1 MQAHNNKAKQVYE
14 YMDYREYLLDFY
26 ETRKKQNANY
36 SYRVLSDK
44 MGFKTRDFIHR
55 VMKGERNLSSQS
67 IPKVCQGLG
76 LDPTEKQYFTALIN
90 FCQSDQE
97 AQRDKFYQQMQ
108 KAIKKAEFVDSQHLL
123 AHHQYRVYSE
133 WRHLAV
139 RSLIGMHGFSG
150 DFAQLGSWLHPAI
163 SAAEAQES
171 VELLELCGL
180 IAQDAAGQWILTH
193 KSITTG
199 NTTSRIAL
207 KGFHQKCIALGA
219 ASIDRDPPSIRNISG
234 LTLGVSQQSYERIV
248 EKLNDVRK
256 EIAQIASE
264 DTQADQVVQLELL
277 LFHLS
282 QKS

>member
-1 MQAHNNKAKQVYE
+1 MQTPNNQLREVYE
-14 YMDYREYLLDFY
+14 YMDYREYLIDFY
-26 ETRKKQNANY
+26 ESRKKQNPNF
-36 SYRVLSDK
+36 SYRILSDK

-55 VMKGERNLSSQS
+55 VMKGERNLSAQS
-67 IPKVCQGLG
+67 IPKVCHG
-76 LDPTEKQYFTALIN
+76 LDFNTTEKEYFSALIN
-90 FCQSDQE
+90 FCQSE
-97 AQRDKFYQQMQ
+97 KEKQRDKFYEQMQ
-108 KAIKKAEFVDSQHLL
+108 KAIKKAAFIDSQHLL
-123 AHHQYRVYSE
+123 AHHQYRVYSD

-139 RSLIGMHGFSG
+139 RSLIGMHGFNG
-150 DFAQLGSWLHPAI
+150 DYAELASWLNPAI
-163 SAAEAQES
+163 SVDDAKES

-180 IAQDAAGQWILTH
+180 ISQDKKGKWILTH

-207 KGFHQKCIALGA
+207 KGFHQKCIALGSE
-219 ASIDRDPPSIRNISG
+219 SIDRDPPHLRNVSG
-234 LTLGVSQQSYERIV
+234 LTLGVSKQSYDRIV

-282 QKS
+282 QK